1 MTMSTLLAAT
11 TGDVTTKALLAMPFG
26 GCAGFAGAA
35 V

>member
-1 MTMSTLLAAT
+1 MSILLAAT
-11 TGDVTTKALLAMPFG
+11 SGDAKALLAMPSG

>member
-11 TGDVTTKALLAMPFG
+11 MGDVTTKALLAMPSG

>member
-1 MTMSTLLAAT
+1 MTTLLAAT
-11 TGDVTTKALLAMPFG
+11 SGDAEALLAMPSR